1 MPTLQQLWIYPIK
14 SLAGISLT
22 EAKLTRRGLAHDRRW
37 MLIDA
42 AGQFLTQRELPG
54 MALLDQSL
62 EAENLV
68 VKHRQKTELGALKLS
83 LQPKPGEWI
92 EVVVWDDTCTAHFVD
107 AAADEW
113 FSQALGFKC
122 RLVYMPESSQRVVD
136 QRYAQTNDITS
147 FSDGFPYLL
156 ANLNSLADLNQRLAQ
171 AVGIERFRP
180 NLVIDGLE
188 AWSEDGLKSFKL
200 GEAHFHSTKPCARCQ
215 VITIDPQ
222 TASSGKEPLKTLATF
237 HTWNNKVFF
246 GLNACWD
253 FEKDKKT
260 LILRVGDALKLDVE
274 ERV

>member
-14 SLAGISLT
+14 SLAGISLS
-22 EAKLTRRGLAHDRRW
+22 EARLSRRGLEHDRRW

-42 AGQFLTQRELPG
+42 NGTFLTQRELPA
-54 MALLDQSL
+54 MALLEQKLDTTHL
-62 EAENLV
+62 LV
-68 VKHRQKTELGALKLS
+68 QHRHKPELGVLKLALSPQVGES
-83 LQPKPGEWI
+83 LQ
-92 EVVVWDDTCTAHFVD
+92 VVVWNDTCNAHFVD

-122 RLVYMPESSQRVVD
+122 QLVYMPESSLRVVD
-136 QRYAQTNDITS
+136 QKYAQENDITS

-156 ANLNSLADLNQRLAQ
+156 ANLNSLADLNQRLEH

-180 NLVIDGLE
+180 NLVVDGLE
-188 AWSEDGLKSFKL
+188 PWSEDELKSFKL

-222 TASSGKEPLKTLATF
+222 TAQAGKEPLKTLASF
-237 HTWNNKVFF
+237 HAWNNKVFF

-253 FEKDKKT
+253 FEKDEHA
-260 LILRVGDALKLDVE
+260 LVLRLGDELEVMG
-274 ERV
+274 